1 MSDYVPA
8 KGDFVIVTLDPQAGR
23 EQKGHRPALVVSNTL
38 FNSHTGLAM
47 VCPLTNTRRNVPF
60 HVAVPA
66 GSSLTG
72 YIMVEQ
78 IKSIDYG
85 RRQVK
90 FVEKA
95 PGFVV
100 DDALAILDACLY

>member
-1 MSDYVPA
+1 M
-8 KGDFVIVTLDPQAGR
+8 
-23 EQKGHRPALVVSNTL
+23 
-38 FNSHTGLAM
+38 
-47 VCPLTNTRRNVPF
+47 PF
-60 HVAVPA
+60 HVEVPA